1 MLRMAST
8 IFWSMTSV
16 SPSPALATRSRRRER
31 VRVWPASHLLNWSES
46 LAIRKMRSSWVRSV
60 VSLTGALKLRKIDGT
75 GFSPT
80 HLNTNV
86 CELSESLRTFV
97 VSPFTASPSNTSSMS
112 DPSGARRPTAMGMST
127 GLLSLWPGV
136 PAMDCVQVM
145 VNVLA
150 SESYSV
156 VTSSVGVPACEYQG
170 LNAVR
175 SASLASAIAARKS
188 SHVTAWPSCLAK

>member
-86 CELSESLRTFV
+86 CDAFGEPENLRGLALHGVAVQHELHVRPV
-97 VSPFTASPSNTSSMS
+97 
-112 DPSGARRPTAMGMST
+112 RREKTDRDGHEHRALIT
-127 GLLSLWPGV
+127 LPGV
-136 PAMDCVQVM
+136 PAMDCVHVM

-156 VTSSVGVPACEYQG
+156 VTSSVGVPG
-170 LNAVR
+170 LRVPGFERGEIGVVGVR
-175 SASLASAIAARKS
+175 HRG
-188 SHVTAWPSCLAK
+188 